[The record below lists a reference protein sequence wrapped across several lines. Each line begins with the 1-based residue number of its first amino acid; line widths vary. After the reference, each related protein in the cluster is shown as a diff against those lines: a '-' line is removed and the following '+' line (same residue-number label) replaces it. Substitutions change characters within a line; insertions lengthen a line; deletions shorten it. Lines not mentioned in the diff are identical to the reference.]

1 MKTQHSG
8 WRKSSYSTPDS
19 ECVEVGRSPQGTI
32 GVRDTK
38 QDGRG
43 PVLDFSPREWGAFV
57 EAIRSDNI
65 QV

>member
-1 MKTQHSG
+1 MTAHYEH
-8 WRKSSYSTPDS
+8 WRKSSHSAPDG
-19 ECVEVGRSPQGTI
+19 ECIEVGRSPHTI

-57 EAIRSDNI
+57 EAIRSGSL
-65 QV
+65 